1 MPPAGEMTKLEKREI
16 YRKRTSLYAIL
27 LTVQIRTDRQEIQD
41 GTAGCKDAEAEHA
54 HRRWGSGA
62 PEDQERQRLRGDPA
76 DEQGVGGPRA
86 RGDPRARQQRP
97 VRCPLLPEVDD
108 ASL

>member
-41 GTAGCKDAEAEHA
+41 GTAGCKDAEAELG
-54 HRRWGSGA
+54 RI
-62 PEDQERQRLRGDPA
+62 ETQLKQK
-76 DEQGVGGPRA
+76 
-86 RGDPRARQQRP
+86 
-97 VRCPLLPEVDD
+97 LLEIRN
-108 ASL
+108 